1 MNNIYLPKEKKCI
14 NEYGS
19 HLELADVEKAVPIH
33 LVTGYIHSL
42 NKFQF
47 VLVVYFA
54 ISQWPHQLY
63 IRCQKD
69 VNEFLSASDQ
79 KRYADTLIQRD
90 TFCK

>member
-1 MNNIYLPKEKKCI
+1 MHKC
-14 NEYGS
+14 YGS

-33 LVTGYIHSL
+33 LVTGYIHRS

-63 IRCQKD
+63 IHCQKKMLMSFFPR
-69 VNEFLSASDQ
+69 VI
-79 KRYADTLIQRD
+79 KRDTLTR
-90 TFCK
+90 

>member
-1 MNNIYLPKEKKCI
+1 MNNMYLSKEKKCI
-14 NEYGS
+14 NVYDS

-33 LVTGYIHSL
+33 LVTGYIHRS

-63 IRCQKD
+63 IRCQKKMLMS
-69 VNEFLSASDQ
+69 FSASD
-79 KRYADTLIQRD
+79 
-90 TFCK
+90 